1 MERSRTCVKAEACA
15 CASACGIYTQ
25 PVSKR
30 ASREDVMASS
40 LVHTA
45 PIQSICSMRLHV
57 AFLIKGLLQWC
68 LCHELVQPSRAAI
81 CTGNALS
88 QEDMQKGEG
97 WGLTCCQLSAA
108 ATWPGRRHAQALDTC
123 RGSIEAPGR

>member
-45 PIQSICSMRLHV
+45 PIQSI
-57 AFLIKGLLQWC
+57 LQHAPAC
-68 LCHELVQPSRAAI
+68 YLPDKRAA
-81 CTGNALS
+81 AMVSLS
-88 QEDMQKGEG
+88 
-97 WGLTCCQLSAA
+97 
-108 ATWPGRRHAQALDTC
+108 
-123 RGSIEAPGR
+123 